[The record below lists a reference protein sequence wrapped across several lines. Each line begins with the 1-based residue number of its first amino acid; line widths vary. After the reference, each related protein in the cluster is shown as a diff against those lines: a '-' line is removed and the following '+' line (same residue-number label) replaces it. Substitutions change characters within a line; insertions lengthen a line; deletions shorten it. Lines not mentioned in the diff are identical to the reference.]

1 MASNYQ
7 VTSQRQSIQV
17 LGPTSILDVMEV
29 GARTIPSGVDFQ
41 VSIPLT
47 TWKRNQ
53 ADADLGSIAGAIEG
67 RLADDYVADAFYSQ
81 DLDASGLLKDEI
93 VFLVQLP
100 GDPEMTAEVP
110 VPVQLLRGS
119 DTFQQ
124 TIVAQLFQ
132 DALDHLQA
140 TANL

>member
-1 MASNYQ
+1 MAANYT
-7 VTSQRQSIQV
+7 VTSQRPSIQV
-17 LGPTSILDVMEV
+17 LGPSSILDVMEV
-29 GARTIPSGVDFQ
+29 GARTIPSSVDFQ

-47 TWKRNQ
+47 TWKQNK
-53 ADADLGSIAGAIEG
+53 ADADLGSIASAIEG
-67 RLADDYVADAFYSQ
+67 RLADDYIAGAYYTQ

-100 GDPEMTAEVP
+100 NQPEMTAEVA

-124 TIVAQLFQ
+124 QIVAQMFQ
-132 DALDHLQA
+132 DALAHLQA

>member
-1 MASNYQ
+1 MAANYT
-7 VTSQRQSIQV
+7 VTSQRPSIQV
-17 LGPTSILDVMEV
+17 LGPSSILDVMEV

-53 ADADLGSIAGAIEG
+53 ADADLGSIAAAIEG
-67 RLADDYVADAFYSQ
+67 RLADDYIAGAYYTQ
-81 DLDASGLLKDEI
+81 DLDAAGLLKDDI

-100 GDPEMTAEVP
+100 GNPEMTAEVA
-110 VPVQLLRGS
+110 VPIQLLRGS

-124 TIVAQLFQ
+124 QIVAQQFQ